1 MSRTDPHQ
9 NEGDAAAAAIADFY
23 GPGRQP
29 KPGDIV
35 IVPEPFTN
43 WPVKAT
49 VQHAHGDVVLVVT
62 ERGELLEYDR
72 DEIERI

>member
-9 NEGDAAAAAIADFY
+9 NEGNAAAAAIADFY
-23 GPGRQP
+23 GKVWKP

-35 IVPEPFTN
+35 IVPEPFTTL
-43 WPVKAT
+43 PVKAT

-62 ERGELLEYDR
+62 ERGESLEYDR

>member
-23 GPGRQP
+23 GLGRQP

-35 IVPEPFTN
+35 IVPEPFTD

-49 VQHAHGDVVLVVT
+49 VQHANGDVVLVVT
-62 ERGELLEYDR
+62 ERGESLEYDR